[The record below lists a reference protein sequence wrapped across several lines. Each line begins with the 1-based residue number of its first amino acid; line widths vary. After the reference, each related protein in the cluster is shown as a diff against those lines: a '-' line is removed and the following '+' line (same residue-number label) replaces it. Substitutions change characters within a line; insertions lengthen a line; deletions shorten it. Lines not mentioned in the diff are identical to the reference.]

1 VDTLL
6 SVSSDGKKLAFHRRT
21 GREEQTL
28 LEDLETGRV
37 TIIPIPGD
45 ARPIISNDGQ
55 RIAYSVSRD
64 GKHLIYEFTAA
75 FETSQQLCDDCG
87 TLMAESPDSKRLV
100 YSLEN
105 GSIGMLDMTAK
116 RKSVLIQSDGT
127 ILEQGQFSPDGK
139 WIAFISTVDEE
150 HSQIRVASLEGD
162 APPHPDRWIQITDG
176 KTRDLRP
183 AWSRDG
189 NSLFFLSNRDGFYC
203 VWQLNLDP
211 LTKHAQGDFK
221 PVQHFHYAR
230 LSAMH
235 LSMDAMGLSQGG
247 GNLFLNLA
255 EITGNIFA
263 GDLR

>member
-1 VDTLL
+1 V
-6 SVSSDGKKLAFHRRT
+6 
-21 GREEQTL
+21 EQTL
-28 LEDLETGRV
+28 LEDLETGRL
-37 TIIPIPGD
+37 TTIPIPDD
-45 ARPIISNDGQ
+45 ARAKISDDGQ

-64 GKHLIYEFTAA
+64 GKHPIYEFSTALGK
-75 FETSQQLCDDCG
+75 SQQLCDDCG
-87 TLMAESPDSKRLV
+87 TLMAESPDSNRLV

-105 GSIGMLDMTAK
+105 GSIGMLDLSAK
-116 RKSVLIQSDGT
+116 RKSVLIRSEGS

-150 HSQIRVASLEGD
+150 HSQIRIASVEGD
-162 APPHPDRWIQITDG
+162 ATPHPDRWIQITDG
-176 KTRDLRP
+176 RTRDLRP
-183 AWSRDG
+183 AWSQDG
-189 NSLFFLSNRDGFYC
+189 NALYFLSNRDGFYC

-230 LSAMH
+230 LSAMD
-235 LSMDAMGLSQGG
+235 LSMDSMGLSRGG
-247 GNLFLNLA
+247 GNLFLNLT